1 MSINFALYAVQRNN
15 HTIMVI
21 LIIATTLLYEGN
33 ENNAHRTNECDH
45 NLNHQISESESCL
58 PLGEVLKIKK
68 AIEQRQEKGVLI
80 EVKEKEQEIAKKQ
93 EEENLNVTV
102 GDQQIPF
109 EVVTEPTNT
118 GIKGFEFEGNV
129 SFKEENPEILN
140 TNEIEPEVDSAG
152 FSIEDREET
161 KQENEQ

>member
-1 MSINFALYAVQRNN
+1 M
-15 HTIMVI
+15 
-21 LIIATTLLYEGN
+21 G
-33 ENNAHRTNECDH
+33 
-45 NLNHQISESESCL
+45 
-58 PLGEVLKIKK
+58 KK
-68 AIEQRQEKGVLI
+68 AKEHRAKVEKRNKRIAQEKYAMQNALN
-80 EVKEKEQEIAKKQ
+80 KMMEQMAKKQ

-140 TNEIEPEVDSAG
+140 TNEVEIEQQG
-152 FSIEDREET
+152 FDVEN
-161 KQENEQ
+161 KQ

>member
-1 MSINFALYAVQRNN
+1 M
-15 HTIMVI
+15 
-21 LIIATTLLYEGN
+21 G
-33 ENNAHRTNECDH
+33 
-45 NLNHQISESESCL
+45 
-58 PLGEVLKIKK
+58 KK
-68 AIEQRQEKGVLI
+68 AKEHRAKVAKRNKKVEQAKYSMQNALNKMM
-80 EVKEKEQEIAKKQ
+80 EQMAKKQ
-93 EEENLNVTV
+93 EEEKLNVTV

-109 EVVTEPTNT
+109 EVVTEPTNS

-152 FSIEDREET
+152 FSVEDREET

>member
-1 MSINFALYAVQRNN
+1 M
-15 HTIMVI
+15 
-21 LIIATTLLYEGN
+21 G
-33 ENNAHRTNECDH
+33 
-45 NLNHQISESESCL
+45 
-58 PLGEVLKIKK
+58 KK
-68 AIEQRQEKGVLI
+68 AKEHRAKVVKRNKKAEQAKYSMQNALNKMM
-80 EVKEKEQEIAKKQ
+80 EQMAKKQ
-93 EEENLNVTV
+93 EEEKLNVTV

-109 EVVTEPTNT
+109 EVVTAPTNT

-140 TNEIEPEVDSAG
+140 TEETEPEFDSAG